1 MKVIVM
7 LISSRNNEKMK
18 SLCQKSKICFFFGK
32 KLQSHK
38 SLKNVCEVRDEN
50 RKKEE
55 QVSSKHSIPSA
66 EEFDFFY

>member
-7 LISSRNNEKMK
+7 LISSRNNEKNEK
-18 SLCQKSKICFFFGK
+18 LVPKIKNFGK

-38 SLKNVCEVRDEN
+38 SLKNVCEVRDEI

-66 EEFDFFY
+66 EDVDFFY